1 MTAAVAGVAT
11 SASFSLTNTA
21 VMAAG
26 SLSGSAASSSS
37 LVNLTAEGTSD
48 WEHWGEGGLNRK
60 AGVTPLLSNYA
71 VVGSGRVSSYGNDPR
86 LMSWSDGTPTAITTN
101 DREGIYISGAG
112 NGFSLTVPASVTP
125 QTVVVYVGGWDSGG
139 TLTTHLSDGSAPD
152 YTATTTT
159 ASGQYD
165 QNYTLTYAAASAGQ
179 NLTITWKM
187 ASGSGNVTLNAAAL
201 GSSITAS
208 AGTPQSATVSTVFG
222 TALQATVTNES
233 ASPVSG
239 ADGDLHGA
247 GQRGQRGLRRF
258 GHGNGLNQRYWC
270 GYGSDVHRQ
279 CRGRQLLGDRQRS
292 GRGDLGQL
300 QSD

>member
-1 MTAAVAGVAT
+1 MTASVAGAAT

-26 SLSGSAASSSS
+26 SLSGSATSSSS
-37 LVNLTAEGTSD
+37 LVNLTTEGSGD

-71 VVGSGRVSSYGNDPR
+71 AVGSGRVSSYGNDPR

-101 DREGIYISGAG
+101 DPEGIYISGAG

-139 TLTTHLSDGSAPD
+139 TLTASLSDGSAPS
-152 YTATTTT
+152 YANTTAT

-179 NLTITWKM
+179 TLTITWKM

-201 GSSITAS
+201 
-208 AGTPQSATVSTVFG
+208 
-222 TALQATVTNES
+222 E
-233 ASPVSG
+233 
-239 ADGDLHGA
+239 
-247 GQRGQRGLRRF
+247 
-258 GHGNGLNQRYWC
+258 
-270 GYGSDVHRQ
+270 
-279 CRGRQLLGDRQRS
+279 
-292 GRGDLGQL
+292 
-300 QSD
+300 